1 MKEFFLIFFIT
12 IIVSAIWG
20 MILIKQDIDKDDIEF
35 P

>member
-1 MKEFFLIFFIT
+1 MKDFFLIFFIT

-20 MILIKQDIDKDDIEF
+20 MLIIKQDIDNDTEF

>member
-20 MILIKQDIDKDDIEF
+20 MLIIKQDIDKDELI
-35 P
+35 